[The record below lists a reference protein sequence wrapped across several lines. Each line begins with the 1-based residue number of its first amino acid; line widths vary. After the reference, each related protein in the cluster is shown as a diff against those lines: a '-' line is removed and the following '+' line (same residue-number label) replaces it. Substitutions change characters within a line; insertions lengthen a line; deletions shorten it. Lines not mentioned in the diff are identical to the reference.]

1 MAERKSSHNSVPTID
16 DKITTSISCFFP
28 NRKRQS
34 DMQGRSYIFE
44 KHFVSRM
51 FNRFTGAPPRFSC
64 QARSPSPQRR
74 RSAGSRSVLQGI
86 FSTRSPPFFLRF
98 PEQVVD
104 FAAEDGRQLREL
116 VRAGKAVAGFPGRYG
131 RLSDADL
138 VCKLDLGQPLI
149 LTEFLNAVQC
159 ITFFDIETPSN

>member
-51 FNRFTGAPPRFSC
+51 FNRFTGAPPISSC

-116 VRAGKAVAGFPGRYG
+116 VRAGKRFPIFPSRDRLLADTQFIGHLLLGKILLFSIVFDAVH
-131 RLSDADL
+131 RL
-138 VCKLDLGQPLI
+138 
-149 LTEFLNAVQC
+149 T
-159 ITFFDIETPSN
+159 SNNNLL